1 MKGIITRLIIIL
13 ILAGLLG
20 GGVYYMFFMDKNL
33 RDLGYTAAEIEKLRT
48 YKITD
53 KVTTYNPGLIAAL
66 NSEDFIE
73 ENLDYYIH
81 IHANTDVTKDINDL
95 AKTYTIQEVES
106 LSEVLKPQDLYSLVF
121 CDRISNIDLYKQY
134 YRKGYDYQTS
144 VTLTNDLDA
153 QYSQTLMELPMM
165 EYKEV
170 MAFME
175 YSRKGYSPQFLAYF
189 YNNYEPEDFIA
200 FRTISYFPAFEG
212 LLQEEEFRFERL
224 ARYIWHMN
232 RYQTSAAIA
241 IANINDDYDVP
252 DSVDYS
258 DFYDSTKT
266 ITVTDPLNVLVNK
279 ERRLPADYVPENLE
293 EITGEYRDSN
303 EPLIK
308 EAREAFEE
316 MAKAYSKDH
325 STPIISY
332 SGYISYDDQKVLY
345 ENRLAQLD
353 GNAAELD
360 RIMGKEGCDEH
371 QTGLA
376 VSITEKGTIAYDFD
390 ETAAC
395 KWVKE
400 NCQDYGFILRYPKD
414 KDYLTGYAANDYHYR
429 YVGTDAARIIKKF
442 SWCYEEYYYLFVE
455 H

>member
-20 GGVYYMFFMDKNL
+20 GGVYYMFFMDKDL
-33 RDLGYTAAEIEKLRT
+33 RDLGYTAAEIEKLRA

-121 CDRISNIDLYKQY
+121 CDRISDIDLYKQY

-144 VTLTNDLDA
+144 VTLTNDLNA
-153 QYSQTLMELPMM
+153 QYSRTLMELPLM

-170 MAFME
+170 MAYME
-175 YSRKGYSPQFLAYF
+175 YATKGYSPQFAAYF

-200 FRTISYFPAFEG
+200 FRNIAYFPAFEG
-212 LLQEEEFRFERL
+212 LLQEEGFRFERL

-258 DFYDSTKT
+258 DFYDNTKT
-266 ITVTDPLNVLVNK
+266 ITVTDPLTVLVNK

-308 EAREAFEE
+308 EAREAFEN

-371 QTGLA
+371 QSGLA
-376 VSITEKGTIAYDFD
+376 VNITEKGTIAYDFD
-390 ETAAC
+390 ETDAC
-395 KWVKE
+395 KWVRE

-429 YVGTDAARIIKKF
+429 YVGTDAARLIKKF
-442 SWCYEEYYYLFVE
+442 NWCYEEYYYLFVE